1 MGKSIHVT
9 IDSDDMIEILCDRLQ
24 EWTNGTFS
32 PEYELFS
39 QYYEMAVE
47 EGYYDNSEFNPALI
61 VDNDWVNYMSVITE
75 DEFDQYGIEDEDDE
89 RIILSDGE
97 GHYLISNT

>member
-1 MGKSIHVT
+1 MGKMINVT
-9 IDSDDMIEILCDRLQ
+9 IDSDDMIEMLCDRLQ
-24 EWTNGTFS
+24 EWTNTFS

-39 QYYEMAVE
+39 QYYEEAVE
-47 EGYYDNSEFNPALI
+47 NGYYDDSEFNPALI
-61 VDNDWVNYMSVITE
+61 VDNDWVNYMLVITE
-75 DEFDQYGIEDEDDE
+75 DDFDNYNIEDEDDE